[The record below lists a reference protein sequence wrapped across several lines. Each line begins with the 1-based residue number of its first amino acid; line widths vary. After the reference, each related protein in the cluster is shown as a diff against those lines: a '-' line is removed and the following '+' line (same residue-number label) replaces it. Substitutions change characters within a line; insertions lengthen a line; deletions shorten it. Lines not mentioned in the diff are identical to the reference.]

1 MRRFQ
6 LFIGIFC
13 TMVLSINAQVKTAQQ
28 MDAASIQRIFL
39 DLDQVAFVNIR
50 ATQTNKIM
58 MKTVSNGEYSQAI
71 SFDKQID
78 KKELRIRS
86 VYDEK
91 LKGGFDK
98 LSAHKVFSIGLALTV
113 PADIKV
119 DISTDIT
126 NISMNGV
133 FRSVHIENK
142 FGNCELID
150 FEGSANIHTFN
161 GHVHI
166 FTQDAKVEAKT
177 TNGDKN
183 IHRFK
188 REKHLISVRTVDGNI
203 KIQPQKE

>member
-1 MRRFQ
+1 
-6 LFIGIFC
+6 
-13 TMVLSINAQVKTAQQ
+13 MVLSINAQVKTAQQ

-39 DLDQVAFVNIR
+39 NLDQVAFVNIR
-50 ATQTNKIM
+50 ATQTNKIK

-177 TNGDKN
+177 KNGGDKN

-188 REKHLISVRTVDGNI
+188 REKHFISVRTVDGNI

>member
-1 MRRFQ
+1 
-6 LFIGIFC
+6 
-13 TMVLSINAQVKTAQQ
+13 MVLSINAQVKTAQQ

-39 DLDQVAFVNIR
+39 NLDQVAFVNIR
-50 ATQTNKIM
+50 ATQTNKIK

-119 DISTDIT
+119 DLSTDIT

-177 TNGDKN
+177 KNGGDKN

-188 REKHLISVRTVDGNI
+188 REKHFISVRTVDGNI

>member
-1 MRRFQ
+1 M
-6 LFIGIFC
+6 
-13 TMVLSINAQVKTAQQ
+13 MLSINAQVKTTQQ
-28 MDAASIQRIFL
+28 MDAGSIQRIIL
-39 DLDQVAFVNIR
+39 DLDQVAFVDIR
-50 ATQTNKIM
+50 ATRTNKIEM
-58 MKTVSNGEYSQAI
+58 ETVSNGEYSQAI
-71 SFDKQID
+71 RFDKQID
-78 KKELRIRS
+78 KEELRIRS
-86 VYDEK
+86 VYDGK

-98 LSAHKVFSIGLALTV
+98 LSAHKVFSIGLALTIPV
-113 PADIKV
+113 DIEV

-126 NISMNGV
+126 NISMKGV

-150 FEGSANIHTFN
+150 FEGNANINTFD

-183 IHRFK
+183 VHRFK